1 MNITVNNKLTATE
14 ATTVAQLADALALP
28 TVGVALAIN
37 NKMVPRTEWSSKTL
51 CEGDAVVII
60 KAVCGG

>member
-1 MNITVNNKLTATE
+1 MNITVNNKPTATV
-14 ATTVAQLADALALP
+14 ATPVAQLADALALP

-37 NKMVPRTEWSSKTL
+37 NKMVPRTEWSSKVL

>member
-1 MNITVNNKLTATE
+1 MNITVNNKPTATE
-14 ATTVAQLADALALP
+14 ATTVAQLADALVLP

-37 NKMVPRTEWSSKTL
+37 NKMVPRTEWSSKAL

>member
-1 MNITVNNKLTATE
+1 MNITVNNKQTATE

>member
-1 MNITVNNKLTATE
+1 MNITVNNKPTTTE
-14 ATTVAQLADALALP
+14 ASTLAQLADALALP
-28 TVGVALAIN
+28 AVGVAVAIN
-37 NKMVPRTEWSSKTL
+37 NKMVPRTEWSSKML

>member
-1 MNITVNNKLTATE
+1 MNITVNNKPTATE

-37 NKMVPRTEWSSKTL
+37 HKMGPRTEWSSKVL

>member
-1 MNITVNNKLTATE
+1 MNITVNNKPTATE

-37 NKMVPRTEWSSKTL
+37 NKMVPRT
-51 CEGDAVVII
+51 
-60 KAVCGG
+60 

>member
-1 MNITVNNKLTATE
+1 MNITVNNKPTATE

-51 CEGDAVVII
+51 CEGDSVVII
-60 KAVCGG
+60 KAACGG

>member
-1 MNITVNNKLTATE
+1 MKITVNNKPTETE
-14 ATTVAQLADALALP
+14 ATTVAQLADALSLP

-37 NKMVPRTEWSSKTL
+37 NKMVPRTEWSSKVL

>member
-1 MNITVNNKLTATE
+1 MNITVNNKPTETE
-14 ATTVAQLADALALP
+14 ATTVTQLADALALP

-37 NKMVPRTEWSSKTL
+37 NKMVPRTEWSSKAL